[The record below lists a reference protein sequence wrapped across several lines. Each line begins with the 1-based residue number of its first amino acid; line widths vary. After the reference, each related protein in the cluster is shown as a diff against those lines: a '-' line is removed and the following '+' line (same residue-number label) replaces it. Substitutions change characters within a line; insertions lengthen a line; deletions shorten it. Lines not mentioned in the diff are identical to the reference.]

1 MRLAMLRNASISD
14 IAGQLGALLLFTGVV
29 MPLGYLAFSYAVRHA
44 KVSGS
49 LDHQ

>member
-1 MRLAMLRNASISD
+1 
-14 IAGQLGALLLFTGVV
+14 LLFSAIVL
-29 MPLGYLAFSYAVRHA
+29 PLGYLAFSYAVRHA